1 MTFFLLQNI
10 VHISGRQVV
19 WSYLQVEQQKRE
31 VEMVRLRTVG
41 LGGLQSIIN
50 AFSAHEKH
58 RFYSLKTLDE
68 AISLVSSCDEMLS

>member
-10 VHISGRQVV
+10 VHISGRQV
-19 WSYLQVEQQKRE
+19 
-31 VEMVRLRTVG
+31 VRLRTVG